1 MRPPP
6 CACIALISLA
16 QVVAIVLIAVA
27 AVARDEAVIATVAI
41 LGGVLAVGVLLMM
54 LSLLGAFAVW
64 KQKRV
69 LVFIVCSPADA
80 THARLYSHALHVCS
94 TWSDYSCCL

>member
-1 MRPPP
+1 MRAPP
-6 CACIALISLA
+6 CACVALISLA
-16 QVVAIVLIAVA
+16 QVVGIILIAVA

-41 LGGVLAVGVLLMM
+41 LGGVLAVGVLLIL

-69 LVFIVCSPADA
+69 LVFIVCPPADA
-80 THARLYSHALHVCS
+80 TLARLDSRTACM
-94 TWSDYSCCL
+94 